1 MAFSAI
7 FHHLSSHENIAVS
20 ARRDSP
26 PGSSLPIQT
35 EKQSHPKRNFLPIPA
50 GLLGRP
56 GELAAGFGLKHE
68 TLERFLG
75 VLKTMYL
82 VDEVPAWQ
90 GGDYDGVGKRAKWF
104 AGDTGMMTEVP

>member
-1 MAFSAI
+1 M
-7 FHHLSSHENIAVS
+7 
-20 ARRDSP
+20 
-26 PGSSLPIQT
+26 
-35 EKQSHPKRNFLPIPA
+35 
-50 GLLGRP
+50 GRP

-68 TLERFLG
+68 TLERFLD

-104 AGDTGMMTEVP
+104 AGDTGMMAAGVVKSDDFAALEWFREHAAKGRKFTGVVLYAGERALRFGEGLYAVPLGALCS